1 METEVGEPRPS
12 AKPSTLVTCTEIE
25 SVHAAMD
32 GLLVFA
38 VRLHYVFVVC
48 LVDTIE

>member
-1 METEVGEPRPS
+1 MIGSICEYARW
-12 AKPSTLVTCTEIE
+12 AIVTCTEME

-48 LVDTIE
+48 PVVTIEWAC